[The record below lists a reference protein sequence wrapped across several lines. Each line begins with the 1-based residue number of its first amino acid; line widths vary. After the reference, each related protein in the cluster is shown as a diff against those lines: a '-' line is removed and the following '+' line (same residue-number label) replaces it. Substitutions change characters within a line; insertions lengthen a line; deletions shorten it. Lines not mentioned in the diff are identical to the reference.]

1 MSSPQLPLAVQ
12 LPDDQTF
19 ATFVVGD
26 NREVTGLLQQTRQP
40 FVYLWGSP
48 GVGKS
53 HLLYAL
59 CAAETGTVMYLPM
72 AELVAM
78 QPEMLRGIEVYD
90 LICIDD
96 IDAVTGNEAW
106 CFELFALFN
115 RIQDAG
121 RGQLIVTAS
130 GSAAH
135 IDVAVPDLR
144 SRLQWGVSFQLKPL
158 SDTDKARALQRRAR
172 TLGLVLRDDTAQ
184 FMVQRLGRD
193 LGELMQC
200 LAQLDRASI
209 TEQRRLT
216 TPFVKHVLG
225 I

>member
-1 MSSPQLPLAVQ
+1 MSSPQLPLELQ

-26 NREVTGLLQQTRQP
+26 NREIANILRQTRQP
-40 FVYLWGSP
+40 FVYLWGSA

-59 CAAETGTVMYLPM
+59 CAAEQGTVIYLPM
-72 AELVAM
+72 AELAAM

-96 IDAVTGNEAW
+96 IDAVTDNEAW

-115 RIQDAG
+115 RIHDAG
-121 RGQLIVTAS
+121 RGQMIVTAA
-130 GSAAH
+130 GSAVH
-135 IDVAVPDLR
+135 IDVAVADLR
-144 SRLQWGVSFQLKPL
+144 SRLQWGVSFHLKPL

-216 TPFVKHVLG
+216 TPFVKRILG